1 MNFNKHKAIWIGLIV
16 LIVIMLG
23 VTWSSVIMPA
33 TDKVHQ
39 AQAETAQIDKQNDA
53 LQKDIDLLNT
63 ASATPQIYKNRLTQ
77 LQREIPTSYNQSE
90 FIASL
95 DGAASASATTIQ
107 SVSFGTPASVTLPG
121 DTASQISA
129 KTVVGVPVT
138 ITAQGG
144 YDALRNFVDQVQRI
158 SRIAVPTS
166 VSYSVAD
173 DDAQSTVTINSSVL
187 AILDSGSSSDASSDA
202 IQNAASSISK

>member
-33 TDKVHQ
+33 TEKVHQ

-63 ASATPQIYKNRLTQ
+63 ASATPQIYKSRLAQ

-95 DGAASASATTIQ
+95 DGAAATSATTIQ
-107 SVSFGTPASVTLPG
+107 SVSFGTAASVTLPG

-129 KTVVGVPVT
+129 KTIVGVPVT

-187 AILDSGSSSDASSDA
+187 AILDSGSNSSASSDA

>member
-1 MNFNKHKAIWIGLIV
+1 M
-16 LIVIMLG
+16 
-23 VTWSSVIMPA
+23 
-33 TDKVHQ
+33 
-39 AQAETAQIDKQNDA
+39 
-53 LQKDIDLLNT
+53 
-63 ASATPQIYKNRLTQ
+63 
-77 LQREIPTSYNQSE
+77 
-90 FIASL
+90 
-95 DGAASASATTIQ
+95 
-107 SVSFGTPASVTLPG
+107 SFGTAASVTLPG

-129 KTVVGVPVT
+129 KTIVGVPVT

-187 AILDSGSSSDASSDA
+187 AILDSGSNSSASSDA